1 MLRRVIV
8 RLPNWLGDTVMAV
21 PALRALRDGLP
32 EAQILLAGPWATLLA
47 REQLGD
53 AVVVYPRGWRSRIAT
68 ADTVRAFDADTAVLL
83 PNSVEAVL
91 AAVYWGARRR
101 LGFATAARGFL
112 LSDAVPLPAPRMH
125 QIDEYLRLIAE
136 LVVAA
141 PGRAPRLR
149 VPDPD
154 TAERGEA
161 RRLFVE
167 AGVPSGISRV
177 GIHVGAAYGSA
188 KVWVRER
195 TVEFCRRVA
204 AAGRAAVVL
213 GAARDAAL
221 AADVAESSAAAT
233 LAGRDR
239 PELLPALF
247 AELDALVCG
256 DTGVAHLAAALG
268 TPVAVL
274 FGPTDPGLT
283 APRGPVSVIRHAVP
297 CAPCFYRT
305 CPIEHPCMRE
315 ITAETVWREVDALLA
330 RTV

>member
-1 MLRRVIV
+1 LIARGSESYVFSKYAASLEYKFGKTRFEKVPRVWCSWYSLYKWINEPILLKV
-8 RLPNWLGDTVMAV
+8 LNGLGD
-21 PALRALRDGLP
+21 LP
-32 EAQILLAGPWATLLA
+32 
-47 REQLGD
+47 
-53 AVVVYPRGWRSRIAT
+53 
-68 ADTVRAFDADTAVLL
+68 FDV
-83 PNSVEAVL
+83 
-91 AAVYWGARRR
+91 
-101 LGFATAARGFL
+101 F
-112 LSDAVPLPAPRMH
+112 
-125 QIDEYLRLIAE
+125 QIDDGWQDES
-136 LVVAA
+136 
-141 PGRAPRLR
+141 GHW
-149 VPDPD
+149 
-154 TAERGEA
+154 
-161 RRLFVE
+161 E
-167 AGVPSGISRV
+167 AGRNFPSGM
-177 GIHVGAAYGSA
+177 AAFA
-188 KVWVRER
+188 DKIKA
-195 TVEFCRRVA
+195 T
-204 AAGRAAVVL
+204 GRAAVVL

-268 TPVAVL
+268 TPVAAL